1 MQTFE
6 GAYGSDFHKGAAH
19 ERAARKA
26 AALRGSAKNDRSG
39 LKARACRK
47 RVSLDGR
54 LGGMLRAA
62 AMLFT
67 AVLLT
72 LVAASMAHAACTVS
86 FTVNANSSNNKY
98 GFTSTDYVN
107 CDPTNSGIS
116 DKNLIPNNST
126 PTTTSQN
133 GSLLVR
139 NNFTDGIKYA
149 GSTQDNG
156 FFYTPP
162 PGFTGTD
169 TATFYGIDNSFS
181 DILGTVTITVVS
193 ASPTASS
200 FTYGSTV
207 AYNAGGASATTF
219 SVTGHVTNSPTS
231 YAVGSATTT
240 GGGSVSIN
248 SSGTVSYTPLAG
260 FRGNDS
266 FTFTAT
272 NGSGT
277 SGSATVTVPVGNP
290 TFSVTLPASTGTVG
304 TAYNAGAAAVSISGG
319 KAPYSSFS
327 ATGLP
332 AGLSMNSSG
341 VISGTPSSATSATVV
356 VTVTDS
362 STGTG
367 AYTSTASAGLTISA
381 PVTPVANSFTYGST
395 VAYNTGGASATTFS
409 VTGHVTNSPTS
420 YAVGSATTTG
430 GGSVSIDSSGTVSY
444 TPLAG
449 FRGNDSF
456 TFTATNGGGTSGSAT
471 VTTPVGNPTFSV
483 TLPASTGTV
492 GAAYNSGAAAV
503 SVSGGKAPYSS
514 FSATGLPAGL
524 SMNSSGVISGT
535 PSSAT
540 SATVVVTLTDSSTGT
555 GAYTSTASAGLTIS
569 GATITLPATSLSA
582 GTPGTA
588 YSATLNA
595 ATGGTAPYSYAITS
609 GALPAGVTL
618 STAGALSGTP
628 TAAGSFN
635 FTVTATDSSTGAGAP
650 FTGSRAY
657 TLTIGAPT
665 VSLGAS
671 SLTNATV
678 GAAYSAS
685 LPTATGG
692 TAPYSYAVTSGALPA
707 GVTLSAAGALS
718 GAPTAAGSF
727 NFTVTAT
734 DSSTGTGPFTGS
746 QAYSLTVGAPTIS
759 LPATS
764 LTSATVG
771 AAYSTTLNAATGGTA
786 PYSYAV
792 TSGALPAGVTLS
804 AAGALSGTP
813 TAAGSFNFTV
823 TATDSS
829 TGTGAPF
836 TGSRAYSL
844 TVGAATVSLPA
855 TSLTNATVGAAY
867 SATLNAATGGT
878 APYSY
883 AVTAGALPAG
893 VTLSAAGA
901 LSGAPT
907 AAGSF
912 NFTVTATDSSTGTGA
927 PFTGSRAYSLTV
939 GAATISLPATSL
951 TAGSSGTAYSATLN
965 AATGGTAPYSYAV
978 TAGALPAGVSLSAG
992 GVLSGTPT
1000 AMGTFNFT
1008 VTATD
1013 SSTGTGAPFTASRAY
1028 SLTIGLG
1035 TVAITP
1041 ASLPNASQGS
1051 AYSQTIGASGGLSP
1065 YAFSITA
1072 GALPSGLALSGA
1084 GVLSGTPTVNGTF
1097 NFTVTATDST
1107 GGTPATAAKAY
1118 ALVVNLPSSPTAGAV
1133 SATVAANSS
1142 ANPITLSLTGGAA
1155 TSVAIATAA
1164 GHGVAT
1170 ASGVSITYTPT
1181 AGYSGTDSFTYTA
1194 TNGGGTSAPAT
1205 VTITVTAPTLVV
1217 SGSPPSGGVASAYS
1231 TSFSASGGTA
1241 PYAFTIDT
1249 APPGLSLSAS
1259 GVLSGTPN
1267 TAGTFSIQITATD
1280 AHGATGVQA
1289 FSIAI
1294 AGPSLTISPNALPT
1308 MTVGMSFSQ
1317 AFTVSGGQAPYTFSI
1332 SGSPPPGVTFDAASG
1347 VLSGAPTEE
1356 GSYAFTITG
1365 TDSTAGSGAPFSASA
1380 SFSSTVGAPVPPVV
1394 TPITVTPPVGDNRTV
1409 IDVTNLINGFYT
1421 SVFIVTPPRHG
1432 VAEVR
1437 GGGLSSAPAAAA
1449 SDGRAS
1455 ALRAEASIEIVY
1467 TPEPGYVGIDS
1478 FTYAATGPGGTS
1490 IPAAV
1495 SINVTTPTP
1504 VTAADAVNTMMNV
1517 PATIA
1522 VTANDAGPLD
1532 SIEIATP
1539 PQHGTAIVSGLNVVY
1554 TPTADF
1560 SGIDT
1565 FTYTAH
1571 GEGGTGAPTT
1581 VTVTVNPLP
1590 VAGAPITVNILAGQ
1604 TAIVDLTA
1612 NAHGGPFTG
1621 ATVTSIAPS
1630 VAGTTSITSPST
1642 GAYRLSF
1649 TPDNAFI
1656 GTAVVRYT
1664 LSNGFATSAPGLVTI
1679 VVSARPDP
1687 TADAEVRGLIA
1698 AQGAA
1703 ARRFAN
1709 GQINNISRRLE
1720 QLHNGGSGNRYGITL
1735 QGGQIRRADGLEAM
1749 ERYRRYGRLDGGEG
1763 SVERLGLDAL
1773 NLRDGAQDAG
1783 VSGGGPRGEPSRW
1796 SAWMSG
1802 AVDFGSRDATS
1813 AQKGFRFTT
1822 DGLTAGADYRLS
1834 PSLAVGASVGYGH
1847 DSSRVGH
1854 DGTKSQADGYS
1865 ASLYASY
1872 QPMDKVFFDALAGYG
1887 SLDYKSR
1894 RFVTATGELVRGDRS
1909 GDQLFAAL
1917 TASLEQRR
1925 GPWMISPYGRI
1936 GVTRS
1941 KLDRFSETSGGPY
1954 ALTYQ
1959 SQTLRTLTGTLG
1971 LRGDYRYDVSFGQV
1985 APRFRVEYAHD
1996 FESPGDVRLNYA
2008 DWINGPTYRLKEDR
2022 ADRNETRLELGVDI
2036 LIENGLRMGIDFDS
2050 TLSANTDSQGLKV
2063 SIGAPF

>member
-1 MQTFE
+1 
-6 GAYGSDFHKGAAH
+6 
-19 ERAARKA
+19 
-26 AALRGSAKNDRSG
+26 
-39 LKARACRK
+39 
-47 RVSLDGR
+47 
-54 LGGMLRAA
+54 
-62 AMLFT
+62 
-67 AVLLT
+67 T
-72 LVAASMAHAACTVS
+72 L
-86 FTVNANSSNNKY
+86 Y
-98 GFTSTDYVN
+98 
-107 CDPTNSGIS
+107 
-116 DKNLIPNNST
+116 
-126 PTTTSQN
+126 
-133 GSLLVR
+133 VR

-149 GSTQDNG
+149 GNTQDNG

-169 TATFYGIDNSFS
+169 TASFFGIDNSFN
-181 DILGTVTITVVS
+181 DLPGTVTITVVS

-207 AYNAGGASATTF
+207 AYNTGGASATTF
-219 SVTGHVTNSPTS
+219 SVTGNVTNSPTS

-260 FRGNDS
+260 FRGNDT

-304 TAYNAGAAAVSISGG
+304 TAYNSGASAVSVSGG

-341 VISGTPSSATSATVV
+341 VISGTPSAATNATVV
-356 VTVTDS
+356 VTLTDS

-367 AYTSTASAGLTISA
+367 AYTSTASASLTISA
-381 PVTPVANSFTYGST
+381 PTTPVASGFTYGST

-449 FRGNDSF
+449 YRGNDTF

-471 VTTPVGNPTFSV
+471 VTVPVGNPTFSV

-492 GAAYNSGAAAV
+492 GTAYNSGASAV

-535 PSSAT
+535 PSAAT
-540 SATVVVTLTDSSTGT
+540 NATVVVTLTDSSTGA
-555 GAYTSTASAGLTIS
+555 GAYTSTASASLTIS
-569 GATITLPATSLSA
+569 GATITLPATSLAA
-582 GTPGTA
+582 GTPGAA

-595 ATGGTAPYSYAITS
+595 ATGGTAPYSYAVTS
-609 GALPAGVTL
+609 GALPTGVSLSAAGD
-618 STAGALSGTP
+618 LSGTP
-628 TAAGSFN
+628 TAAGTFN
-635 FTVTATDSSTGAGAP
+635 FTVTVTDSSTGTGAP
-650 FTGSRAY
+650 FTGSRAF

-671 SLTNATV
+671 SLTDATI

-692 TAPYSYAVTSGALPA
+692 TAPYSYAVTAGALPT
-707 GVTLSAAGALS
+707 GVSLSAGGALS
-718 GAPTAAGSF
+718 GTPTAAGAF

-746 QAYSLTVGAPTIS
+746 QAYSLTVGAPTVS

-771 AAYSTTLNAATGGTA
+771 TAYSATLNAATGGTS
-786 PYSYAV
+786 PYGYAV
-792 TSGALPAGVTLS
+792 TAGALPAGVTLG

-836 TGSRAYSL
+836 TASRAYSL
-844 TVGAATVSLPA
+844 SVGAPTVSLPA

-878 APYSY
+878 APYGY

-893 VTLSAAGA
+893 VSLSAGGA
-901 LSGAPT
+901 LSGTPT
-907 AAGSF
+907 AAGAFS
-912 NFTVTATDSSTGTGA
+912 FTVTATDSSTGTGA
-927 PFTGSRAYSLTV
+927 PFTGARAYSLTV
-939 GAATISLPATSL
+939 GAPTISLPATSL
-951 TAGSSGTAYSATLN
+951 TAGASGTAYSATLN
-965 AATGGTAPYSYAV
+965 AASGGTAPYSYAV
-978 TAGALPAGVSLSAG
+978 TAGALPAGVTLSTAG
-992 GVLSGTPT
+992 ALAGTPT
-1000 AMGTFNFT
+1000 ATGTFNFT

-1013 SSTGTGAPFTASRAY
+1013 SSTGTGPFTASRAY
-1028 SLTIGLG
+1028 SLTIGVG
-1035 TVAITP
+1035 TVAIAP
-1041 ASLPNASQGS
+1041 ASLPNAAQGT
-1051 AYSQTIGASGGLSP
+1051 AYSQTISASGGLAP
-1065 YAFSITA
+1065 YAFAVTA
-1072 GALPSGLALSGA
+1072 GTLPGGLSLSGA
-1084 GVLSGTPTVNGTF
+1084 GVLSGTPTANGTF

-1107 GGTPATAAKAY
+1107 SGTAATASKAY
-1118 ALVVNLPSSPTAGAV
+1118 ALVVNLPSAPTAAAV

-1142 ANPITLSLTGGAA
+1142 ANPITLSLGGGAA

-1170 ASGVSITYTPT
+1170 VSGLTITYTPT

-1217 SGSPPSGGVASAYS
+1217 SGSPPSGAAASAYS
-1231 TSFSASGGTA
+1231 ASFSASGGTA
-1241 PYAFTIDT
+1241 PYAFTANT
-1249 APPGLSLSAS
+1249 APPGLSLSAA
-1259 GVLSGTPN
+1259 GVLSGTPT
-1267 TAGTFSIQITATD
+1267 TAGTFPIQITATD
-1280 AHGATGVQA
+1280 ANGATGLQT

-1294 AGPSLTISPNALPT
+1294 GGPSLTISPNALAP
-1308 MTVGMSFSQ
+1308 MTVGMAFSQ
-1317 AFTVSGGQAPYTFSI
+1317 AFTVSGGQAPYAFGV
-1332 SGSPPPGVTFDAASG
+1332 SGVLPDGVTFDSTSG
-1347 VLSGAPTEE
+1347 VLSGTPTSE
-1356 GSYAFTITG
+1356 GAFSFTITG
-1365 TDSTAGSGAPFSASA
+1365 TDSTTGTGAPFSASA
-1380 SFSSTVGAPVPPVV
+1380 SFSSSVGAPVPPVV
-1394 TPITVTPPVGDNRTV
+1394 KPFTITPPVGDNRTV
-1409 IDVTNLINGFYT
+1409 IDLTPLINGFYT
-1421 SVFIVTPPRHG
+1421 TVFIVKPPQHG
-1432 VAEVR
+1432 VAQVF
-1437 GGGLSSAPAAAA
+1437 GLAPSSAPASST

-1455 ALRAEASIEIVY
+1455 APRAAASIEIVY

-1478 FTYAATGPGGTS
+1478 FTYAASGPGGTS
-1490 IPAAV
+1490 IPAAI
-1495 SINVTTPTP
+1495 SIDVVTASP
-1504 VTAADAVNTMMNV
+1504 VTAADVAKTMVNV
-1517 PATIA
+1517 PVTIA

-1532 SIEIATP
+1532 SIAIATP
-1539 PQHGTAIVSGLNVVY
+1539 PQHGTAVVSGLAVIY
-1554 TPTADF
+1554 TPATDF
-1560 SGIDT
+1560 SGTDT

-1571 GEGGTGAPTT
+1571 GDGGTGAPTT
-1581 VTVTVNPLP
+1581 VTVSVNPQPL
-1590 VAGAPITVNILAGQ
+1590 AGAPITVNILAGQ

-1612 NAHGGPFTG
+1612 NARGGPFTG
-1621 ATVTSIAPS
+1621 AAVTSLAPS
-1630 VAGTTSITSPST
+1630 AAGTTSITSPST

-1649 TPDNAFI
+1649 TPDNAFV
-1656 GTAVVRYT
+1656 GTAVLRYT

-1679 VVSARPDP
+1679 IVSARPDP

-1709 GQINNISRRLE
+1709 GQIGNISRRLE
-1720 QLHNGGSGNRYGITL
+1720 QLHNGGGGNRYGVTL

-1749 ERYRRYGRLDGGEG
+1749 ERYRRYGRLDDGEG
-1763 SVERLGLDAL
+1763 PVERLGVDAL
-1773 NLRDGAQDAG
+1773 RLRDGAADARP
-1783 VSGGGPRGEPSRW
+1783 SNGGEGGRPPRW
-1796 SAWMSG
+1796 STWMSG
-1802 AVDFGSRDATS
+1802 AADFGSRDATS

-1822 DGLTAGADYRLS
+1822 DGLTAGVDYR
-1834 PSLAVGASVGYGH
+1834 PAPGLAVGVGVGYGH

-1872 QPMDKVFFDALAGYG
+1872 QPMEKVFIDALAGYG
-1887 SLDYKSR
+1887 SLDYKTR
-1894 RFVTATGELVRGDRS
+1894 RYVTATKELVHGDRG

-1941 KLDRFSETSGGPY
+1941 KLDRFSETGGGPY

-1971 LRGDYRYDVSFGQV
+1971 LRGDYRYEVSFGQV

-2008 DWINGPTYRLKEDR
+2008 DWLNGPTYRLKEDR

-2036 LIENGLRMGIDFDS
+2036 LTEGGLRMGVDFDN
-2050 TLSANTDSQGLKV
+2050 TLSANTDSRGLRV
-2063 SIGAPF
+2063 SVSTSF